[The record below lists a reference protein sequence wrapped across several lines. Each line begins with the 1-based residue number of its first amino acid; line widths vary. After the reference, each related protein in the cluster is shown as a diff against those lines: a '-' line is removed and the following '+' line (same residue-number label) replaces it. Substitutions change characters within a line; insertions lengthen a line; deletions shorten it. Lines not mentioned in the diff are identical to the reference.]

1 MAWVHALS
9 SLVAASGLARS
20 TPGTGPLIVMYHGLG
35 GGDGVAAA
43 DFEAQ
48 LDLLASRLRIVPLHD
63 ALAGLGTPAARGLA
77 AITFDDGYRDF
88 AELAVPALRARGLHA
103 TLFVP
108 AEHLGGW
115 NAWDAGRAE
124 RREILTAGE
133 LRALDPRCVEV
144 GAHGASHR
152 RLRGLDAASLERETR
167 GARRTLEDAL
177 GRPLRLFA
185 YPYGLRDDFDAA
197 AEAAVAAAGFE
208 AACATHFGR
217 GSLPSERFRLRRVGV
232 AAGEGAA
239 VFARKLDG
247 AYDWTAWKEDLGV
260 ARRRLLGGAA
270 LARTSP

>member
-1 MAWVHALS
+1 
-9 SLVAASGLARS
+9 
-20 TPGTGPLIVMYHGLG
+20 MYHGLG

-48 LDLLASRLRIVPLHD
+48 LDLLASRRRVVPLHA
-63 ALAGLGTPAARGLA
+63 ALAGLGTPAAGELA

-108 AEHLGGW
+108 ADHLGGW
-115 NAWDAGRAE
+115 NVWDAGRAE
-124 RREILTAGE
+124 RREILTAAE
-133 LRALDPRCVEV
+133 LRGLDPRCAEV

-167 GARRTLEDAL
+167 GARSTLEDAI

-247 AYDWTAWKEDLGV
+247 AYDWTAWKEDLGF
-260 ARRRLLGGAA
+260 ARRRLSGGGAG
-270 LARTSP
+270 ARSSP